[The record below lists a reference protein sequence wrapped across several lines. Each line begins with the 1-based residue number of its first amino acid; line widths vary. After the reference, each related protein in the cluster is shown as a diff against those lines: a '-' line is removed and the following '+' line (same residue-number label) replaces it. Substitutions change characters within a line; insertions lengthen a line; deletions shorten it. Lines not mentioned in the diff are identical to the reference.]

1 VTASERTSTIA
12 HDEAIPLGAHLDVE
26 KMPAHWLMARLGKRV
41 LRPGGIETTRW
52 LLEHASVTPRDEVI
66 ELAPGLGRTA
76 ALILSRQ
83 PKSYVGVERDT
94 RAAQF
99 AERALTDAGWR
110 DAHVLHAD
118 AASVPLPDQAAT
130 LLVGEAM
137 LSMQTATTKQAI
149 IREAHRL
156 LKPGGRYVIH
166 ELALMPDSI
175 DPALF
180 ARIQSDLS
188 SVIHVGVRIGTVRE
202 WKQWIEQAGFTIE
215 QMTTAP
221 MHLLDPARL
230 IRDEGVAGAVRFVF
244 NALRTPGAPRRLRS
258 VRGVFRR
265 YREHLCAIGVIAR
278 A

>member
-1 VTASERTSTIA
+1 MAEHTHSIA
-12 HDEAIPLGAHLDVE
+12 HDETIPLGANLDVG

-52 LLEHASVTPRDEVI
+52 LLEHASVTPHDDVI

-76 ALILSRQ
+76 ALILARQ
-83 PKSYVGVERDT
+83 PRSYVGVERDA

-99 AERALTDAGWR
+99 AELALTGGGHGDAR
-110 DAHVLHAD
+110 IVHAD
-118 AASVPLPDQAAT
+118 AASVPLPDGAAT

-149 IREAHRL
+149 LREAHRL
-156 LKPGGRYVIH
+156 LKTGGRYVIH
-166 ELALMPDSI
+166 ELALTPDSL

-188 SVIHVGVRIGTVRE
+188 SVIHVGVRIGTVHD
-202 WKQWIEQAGFTIE
+202 WTQWLERAGFTIE

-221 MHLLDPARL
+221 MHLLEPARL
-230 IRDEGVAGAVRFVF
+230 IRDEGTAGALRFVF
-244 NALRTPGAPRRLRS
+244 NALRTPGAPRRLRA
-258 VRGVFRR
+258 VRRVFRR
-265 YREHLCAIGVIAR
+265 YRDHLCAIGVIAR
-278 A
+278 RAA

>member
-1 VTASERTSTIA
+1 MASEHTSTLA
-12 HDEAIPLGAHLDVE
+12 HDEAIPLGANLDVH

-52 LLEHASVTPRDEVI
+52 LLERASVTPYDDVI

-76 ALILSRQ
+76 ALILSRR
-83 PKSYVGVERDT
+83 PKSYVGVERDA

-99 AERALTDAGWR
+99 AERALTGAGHGDAR
-110 DAHVLHAD
+110 VLHAD
-118 AASVPLPDQAAT
+118 AASVPLADGAAT

-137 LSMQTATTKQAI
+137 LSMQTATTKHAI

-156 LKPGGRYVIH
+156 LRAGGRYVIH
-166 ELALMPDSI
+166 ELALTPDSI

-180 ARIQSDLS
+180 ARIQADLS
-188 SVIHVGVRIGTVRE
+188 SVIHVGVRIGTVRD
-202 WKQWIEQAGFTIE
+202 WKQWLEQAGFTIE

-221 MHLLDPARL
+221 MHLLEPARL
-230 IRDEGVAGAVRFVF
+230 IRDEGAAGTMRFIF
-244 NALRTPGAPRRLRS
+244 NALRTPGAPRRLRA

-265 YREHLCAIGVIAR
+265 YRAHLCAIGLIAR

>member
-1 VTASERTSTIA
+1 MADHTPSIA
-12 HDEAIPLGAHLDVE
+12 HDETIPLGANLDVQ

-52 LLEHASVTPRDEVI
+52 LLEHAAVTPQDEVI

-76 ALILSRQ
+76 ALILARQ
-83 PKSYVGVERDT
+83 PHTYVGVERDA

-99 AERALTDAGWR
+99 AELALTGGGRGDAR
-110 DAHVLHAD
+110 ILHAD
-118 AASVPLPDQAAT
+118 ASSVPLPDGSAT

-156 LKPGGRYVIH
+156 LRTGGRYVIH
-166 ELALMPDSI
+166 ELALTPDAI

-188 SVIHVGVRIGTVRE
+188 SVIHVGVRIGTVRD
-202 WKQWIEQAGFTIE
+202 WTQWLEQAGFTIE
-215 QMTTAP
+215 RATTAP
-221 MHLLDPARL
+221 MHLLEPARL
-230 IRDEGVAGAVRFVF
+230 IRDEGVAGTARFIC
-244 NALRTPGAPRRLRS
+244 NALRTPGAPRRLRA

-265 YREHLCAIGVIAR
+265 YREHLCAIGLIAR
-278 A
+278 RAA